1 MHEKSKDSRGPK
13 DDTFES
19 PGCILFVGKLE
30 SLGAVEG
37 LKIRGC
43 TY

>member
-1 MHEKSKDSRGPK
+1 MQEKSKNSRGPK

-19 PGCILFVGKLE
+19 PDCTLFVGKLV

-43 TY
+43 TN